1 MVAEVVDII
10 VVDLMSFT
18 QIRFHDFKV
27 ILAEKLKQA
36 FQRGQ
41 GPPSGHNKLEFQCPF
56 RRGGGCMFFSG
67 TKRFPLFTVRNF
79 RGVRK
84 APIL

>member
-41 GPPSGHNKLEFQCPF
+41 GPPSGHNNRRSSEVITGQNISFQ
-56 RRGGGCMFFSG
+56 
-67 TKRFPLFTVRNF
+67 
-79 RGVRK
+79 
-84 APIL
+84 